1 MNRSRF
7 TLNALLVVV
16 ICFSAII
23 FVVALL
29 VPNVTDSRVTNDF
42 YPIAD
47 TDFAV
52 VYSTKKP
59 DGIYEGYRQ
68 TGELRLEGTFGHDWG
83 LVYTEPYLYT
93 NEYTTT
99 QLGLAL
105 CSVVRIDL
113 QSFEKEVLFEDAI
126 LTGQDDSGDLVIGVG
141 SLMPSA
147 FPETNSLCKLY
158 AMTDDGIDIENPDGS
173 VIHFNPADGVRSDS

>member
-1 MNRSRF
+1 MNESRF
-7 TLNALLVVV
+7 SLNAFTLAVL
-16 ICFSAII
+16 CFSAII
-23 FVVALL
+23 FLVALI
-29 VPNVTDSRVTNDF
+29 VPEATDSRLTNDF
-42 YPIAD
+42 YPIEG

-52 VYSTKKP
+52 VYSTNKT

-68 TGELRLEGTFGHDWG
+68 TGELKLEGTYGHDWG
-83 LVYTEPYLYT
+83 LVYAEPYLYT

-99 QLGLAL
+99 RLGLAQ

-113 QSFEKEVLFEDAI
+113 RSFEKEVLFEDAI
-126 LTGQDDSGDLVIGVG
+126 LTDQDESGELVITVG

-158 AMTDDGIDIENPDGS
+158 AMTDTNIDLENSDGQ
-173 VIHFNPADGVRSDS
+173 VIRFNPTDGVRSGS